1 MIAPAFAAQV
11 LDNSN
16 KGQFIGSNGALL
28 GHDGSGG
35 RGDRYDYELGESL
48 ELERRWSLALV
59 SQPPST

>member
-1 MIAPAFAAQV
+1 MKKFGKILSVGLSLALCAGMIAPAFAAQV

-35 RGDRYDYELGESL
+35 RGGEN
-48 ELERRWSLALV
+48 
-59 SQPPST
+59 